1 MFSVIILDFDE
12 FLNKKKTIK
21 YEVYLCYFA
30 QTWAASSYL

>member
-21 YEVYLCYFA
+21 YEVYLFC
-30 QTWAASSYL
+30 TDLGRK